1 MMLSKR
7 LKLTA
12 TLWTLLTFIV
22 GLSLIQIHNYQQQ
35 IYRQLNYSM
44 KLQIRIDSLRSQLW
58 LYQEY
63 TDVQGLSELNK
74 RQAELA
80 KDLAEDINWAVQQK
94 LIIANLNRLNNNIEK
109 LINTQNNYYSKQV
122 DVSSTLVAERLFKA
136 KYSMTIEKM
145 TEEMFQL
152 HQLSMKQASQKQQTL
167 LYLVGAILLLLA
179 ILITA
184 WSFMTLIRFNK
195 GLVPLKQGMKALA
208 AGDLTSQIN
217 VSDTDELSALADN
230 FNKMKQSL
238 AQITIKKEK
247 LKQEVDSQ
255 TRKLIEQQDR
265 LIFLAEHDELT
276 GIYNRRAFIKQIDT
290 AIARDLRGEDQAA
303 LLFIDLNKFKE
314 INDSLGH
321 SIGDEVIMTIATRL
335 VNHLRTTDM
344 VGRFGGDEFIVWL
357 DMLTEPIDI
366 DHKIHQLLACIKQP
380 IIIGQHILHVGA
392 SIGISVLPKH
402 GLNSRELISA
412 ADTAMYQAKA
422 DNSIEFCYYTGTHGA
437 SALATT

>member
-12 TLWTLLTFIV
+12 TLCTLLTFIV

-44 KLQIRIDSLRSQLW
+44 KLQISIDSLRSQLW

-63 TDVQGLSELNK
+63 TDDQGLSELNK
-74 RQAELA
+74 RQTELA
-80 KDLAEDINWAVQQK
+80 QNLAEDINWAVQQK
-94 LIIANLNRLNNNIEK
+94 LIIANLNQLNNNIRK
-109 LINTQNNYYSKQV
+109 LINTQNSYHSKQV
-122 DVSSTLVAERLFKA
+122 DVSSTLIAEQLFKA
-136 KYSMTIEKM
+136 KYSMTIEEM
-145 TEEMFQL
+145 TEEMFRL
-152 HQLSMKQASQKQQTL
+152 HQLSIKQASQTQQKL
-167 LYLVGAILLLLA
+167 LYLVGAVLLLLA
-179 ILITA
+179 ILVTA
-184 WSFMTLIRFNK
+184 WSFMTLIRFKK
-195 GLVPLKQGMKALA
+195 GLASLKQGMNALA

-217 VSDTDELSALADN
+217 FTDTDELSALADN

-238 AQITIKKEK
+238 AQITIKKEE

-255 TRKLIEQQDR
+255 THKLIEQQDR

-276 GIYNRRAFIKQIDT
+276 GIYNRRAFIKKIDT
-290 AIARDLRGEDQAA
+290 AIARDLRSEDQAA
-303 LLFIDLNKFKE
+303 LLFLDLNKFKD

-321 SIGDEVIMTIATRL
+321 SIGDDVIMIIASRL
-335 VNHLRTTDM
+335 VNNLRATDM

-357 DMLTEPIDI
+357 DMITGPIDI
-366 DHKIHQLLACIKQP
+366 EHKIHQLLDCIKQP

-392 SIGISVLPKH
+392 SIGISMLPKH
-402 GLNSRELISA
+402 GLNSLELISA

-422 DNSIEFCYYTGTHGA
+422 DRSIEFCFYTSNHGV
-437 SALATT
+437 SALATS